1 VLYGALPVRA
11 LAAIVCAALGALSGP
26 LLATVIDRVPGK
38 EPLRGADARPVP
50 QRLRIVAAALLGAVG
65 VRFAG
70 DWVLPA
76 YLVLAAS
83 LLVVSVI
90 DLEHYVI
97 PNRVVYPTIA
107 LALPL
112 LAGAAALE
120 HDWPR
125 FVHALLGG
133 AAAWTLLLL
142 VHLISPRGMG
152 FGDVRLS
159 FILGLYLGWL
169 GAGHVALGLFL
180 GFFLGSVAGIALVI
194 VRRRSRKEAIPFG
207 PFLAAGAM
215 VAVLVGTPL
224 LRWYNR

>member
-1 VLYGALPVRA
+1 MTVAMAVA
-11 LAAIVCAALGALSGP
+11 CAGLGAASGP
-26 LLATVIDRVPGK
+26 LLATLIERVPRK
-38 EPLRGADARPVP
+38 EPLRGAAAREVRP
-50 QRLRIVAAALLGAVG
+50 RLRVGVSVAAAALLGAVG
-65 VRFAG
+65 VRFSG

-107 LALPL
+107 LAIPL

-120 HDWPR
+120 HSWDR
-125 FVHALLGG
+125 MAHALIGG
-133 AAAWTLLLL
+133 AVAWTLLLL

-169 GAGHVALGLFL
+169 GASHVALGLFL
-180 GFFLGSVAGIALVI
+180 GFALGSVAGIALVI

-215 VAVLVGTPL
+215 AAVLVGDPL

>member
-1 VLYGALPVRA
+1 MPVRA
-11 LAAIVCAALGALSGP
+11 IAAIVCAALGALSGP
-26 LLATVIDRVPGK
+26 VLAAVVGRVPRK
-38 EPLRGADARPVP
+38 EPVRGADARPVP
-50 QRLRIVAAALLGAVG
+50 ERLRLVVSVAAAALFGAVG

-90 DLEHYVI
+90 DLEHYMI

-125 FVHALLGG
+125 FVHGLLGG
-133 AAAWTLLLL
+133 AIAWTLLLL

-159 FILGLYLGWL
+159 FILGLYLGLL
-169 GAGHVALGLFL
+169 GSGPSALRLFL
-180 GFFLGSVAGIALVI
+180 GFL
-194 VRRRSRKEAIPFG
+194 
-207 PFLAAGAM
+207 LAS
-215 VAVLVGTPL
+215 
-224 LRWYNR
+224 

>member
-1 VLYGALPVRA
+1 MTVVV
-11 LAAIVCAALGALSGP
+11 AIACAGLGVALGP
-26 LLATVIDRVPGK
+26 FLARLIERVPRK
-38 EPLRGADARPVP
+38 EPLRGDASRDVSP
-50 QRLRIVAAALLGAVG
+50 RLRVAVSVGAAALFGAVG
-65 VRFAG
+65 ARFAD
-70 DWVLPA
+70 DWALPA

-107 LALPL
+107 AAVPL
-112 LAGAAALE
+112 LAGAAAIE
-120 HDWPR
+120 HDWSR
-125 FVHALLGG
+125 LVHALAGG
-133 AAAWTLLLL
+133 AVAWTLLLV

-180 GFFLGSVAGIALVI
+180 GFFLGSVAGIALI
-194 VRRRSRKEAIPFG
+194 AIRRRSRKEAIPFG

-215 VAVLVGTPL
+215 LAVLAGEPL
-224 LRWYNR
+224 LRWYNK

>member
-1 VLYGALPVRA
+1 
-11 LAAIVCAALGALSGP
+11 
-26 LLATVIDRVPGK
+26 
-38 EPLRGADARPVP
+38 
-50 QRLRIVAAALLGAVG
+50 
-65 VRFAG
+65 
-70 DWVLPA
+70 
-76 YLVLAAS
+76 
-83 LLVVSVI
+83 
-90 DLEHYVI
+90 
-97 PNRVVYPTIA
+97 
-107 LALPL
+107 
-112 LAGAAALE
+112 
-120 HDWPR
+120 
-125 FVHALLGG
+125 
-133 AAAWTLLLL
+133 
-142 VHLISPRGMG
+142 MG

>member
-1 VLYGALPVRA
+1 MTVAIAIACAGLGVAL
-11 LAAIVCAALGALSGP
+11 GP
-26 LLATVIDRVPGK
+26 LLATVIERVPRK
-38 EPLRGADARPVP
+38 EPLRDAAASAVPRRLRVVVSVADAT
-50 QRLRIVAAALLGAVG
+50 LFGAVG
-65 VRFAG
+65 VRFSG
-70 DWVLPA
+70 DWALPA

-120 HDWPR
+120 HSWDR
-125 FVHALLGG
+125 LAHALIGG
-133 AAAWTLLLL
+133 AVAWTLLLL

-180 GFFLGSVAGIALVI
+180 GFLLGSVAGIALVI

-215 VAVLVGTPL
+215 AAVLVGDPL

>member
-1 VLYGALPVRA
+1 MTVAVAIACAGLGVAL
-11 LAAIVCAALGALSGP
+11 GP
-26 LLATVIDRVPGK
+26 LLATLIERVPRK
-38 EPLRGADARPVP
+38 EPLRGEAARPVP
-50 QRLRIVAAALLGAVG
+50 PRLRVVVSVAAAALFAAAG

-70 DWVLPA
+70 DWALPA

-83 LLVVSVI
+83 LLVVSII
-90 DLEHYVI
+90 DLEHYLI

-120 HDWPR
+120 HSWDR
-125 FVHALLGG
+125 LEHALIGG
-133 AAAWTLLLL
+133 AAAWALLLV

-159 FILGLYLGWL
+159 FVLGLYLGWL
-169 GAGHVALGLFL
+169 GADHVALGLFL
-180 GFFLGSVAGIALVI
+180 GFLLGSVAGIALVV

-215 VAVLVGTPL
+215 VAVLVGDPL
-224 LRWYNR
+224 LRWYSR

>member
-1 VLYGALPVRA
+1 
-11 LAAIVCAALGALSGP
+11 
-26 LLATVIDRVPGK
+26 
-38 EPLRGADARPVP
+38 
-50 QRLRIVAAALLGAVG
+50 
-65 VRFAG
+65 
-70 DWVLPA
+70 LPA

-83 LLVVSVI
+83 LLVVSII

-120 HDWPR
+120 HGWDR
-125 FVHALLGG
+125 LTHALIGG
-133 AAAWTLLLL
+133 AVAWTLLLL

-180 GFFLGSVAGIALVI
+180 GFLLGSVAGIALVI

-215 VAVLVGTPL
+215 AAVLVGDPL

>member
-1 VLYGALPVRA
+1 
-11 LAAIVCAALGALSGP
+11 
-26 LLATVIDRVPGK
+26 
-38 EPLRGADARPVP
+38 
-50 QRLRIVAAALLGAVG
+50 
-65 VRFAG
+65 
-70 DWVLPA
+70 
-76 YLVLAAS
+76 
-83 LLVVSVI
+83 VSVI

-120 HDWPR
+120 HDWAR
-125 FVHALLGG
+125 FAHALIGG
-133 AAAWTLLLL
+133 AVAWTLLLL

-180 GFFLGSVAGIALVI
+180 GFFLGSVAGIALI
-194 VRRRSRKEAIPFG
+194 AIRRRSRKEAIPFG

-215 VAVLVGTPL
+215 LAVLVGEPL

>member
-1 VLYGALPVRA
+1 VPVSALV
-11 LAAIVCAALGALSGP
+11 AIVCGALGAVAGP
-26 LLATVIDRVPGK
+26 YLAAVIARLPRKQPVLGSASRAVPPRLTMGT
-38 EPLRGADARPVP
+38 RGA
-50 QRLRIVAAALLGAVG
+50 AAGLFAATGL
-65 VRFAG
+65 RFAG
-70 DWVLPA
+70 EWELPA

-107 LALPL
+107 VALPL
-112 LAGAAALE
+112 LAGAAAIGHE
-120 HDWPR
+120 WDR
-125 FVHALLGG
+125 YVHALLGG
-133 AAAWTLLLL
+133 AAAWTFLLL
-142 VHLISPRGMG
+142 VHLVSPRGMG

-180 GFFLGSVAGIALVI
+180 GFLLGSVAGIVLVI
-194 VRRRSRKEAIPFG
+194 ARRRTRKQAIPFG

-215 VAVLVGTPL
+215 LAVLTGEPL
-224 LRWYNR
+224 LRWYNRP

>member
-1 VLYGALPVRA
+1 VLGGDAPPV
-11 LAAIVCAALGALSGP
+11 S
-26 LLATVIDRVPGK
+26 
-38 EPLRGADARPVP
+38 
-50 QRLRIVAAALLGAVG
+50 QRLRVVISVAAAALFGAVG
-65 VRFAG
+65 LRFAG

-76 YLVLAAS
+76 FLVLAAS
-83 LLVVSVI
+83 LLVVSAI

-97 PNRVVYPTIA
+97 PNRVVYPTLA

-112 LAGAAALE
+112 LAAAAALG
-120 HDWPR
+120 HSWDR
-125 FVHALLGG
+125 LAHALIGG
-133 AAAWTLLLL
+133 GVAWALLLV

-159 FILGLYLGWL
+159 FVLGLYLGWL

-180 GFFLGSVAGIALVI
+180 GFLLGSVVGIALVI

-215 VAVLVGTPL
+215 LAVLVGEPL

>member
-1 VLYGALPVRA
+1 VPVSALV
-11 LAAIVCAALGALSGP
+11 AIVCGVVGALVGP
-26 LLATVIDRVPGK
+26 YLAAVIDRLPRK
-38 EPLRGADARPVP
+38 EPVLGSAGRAVPLRLTMGTR
-50 QRLRIVAAALLGAVG
+50 AAAAGLFAAIGA
-65 VRFAG
+65 RFAG
-70 DWVLPA
+70 EWELPA

-107 LALPL
+107 VALPL
-112 LAGAAALE
+112 LAGAAAIG
-120 HDWPR
+120 HDWDR
-125 FVHALLGG
+125 FVHALIGA
-133 AAAWTLLLL
+133 AAAWTFLLL
-142 VHLISPRGMG
+142 VHLVSPRGMG

-180 GFFLGSVAGIALVI
+180 GFLLGAVAGIVLVI
-194 VRRRSRKEAIPFG
+194 ARRRTRKQAIPFG

-215 VAVLVGTPL
+215 LAVLVGEPL
-224 LRWYNR
+224 LRWYNG

>member
-1 VLYGALPVRA
+1 L
-11 LAAIVCAALGALSGP
+11 GP
-26 LLATVIDRVPGK
+26 LLATLIERVPRK
-38 EPLRGADARPVP
+38 EPVRGEGASQVP
-50 QRLRIVAAALLGAVG
+50 PRLRIVVSVATAALFGAVG

-70 DWVLPA
+70 DWALPA

-83 LLVVSVI
+83 LLVVSII

-120 HDWPR
+120 HDWAR
-125 FVHALLGG
+125 FTHALIGG
-133 AAAWTLLLL
+133 AVAWTLLLL

-169 GAGHVALGLFL
+169 GAGHVALGMFL
-180 GFFLGSVAGIALVI
+180 GFFLGSIAGIALVI

-215 VAVLVGTPL
+215 LAVLVGEPL